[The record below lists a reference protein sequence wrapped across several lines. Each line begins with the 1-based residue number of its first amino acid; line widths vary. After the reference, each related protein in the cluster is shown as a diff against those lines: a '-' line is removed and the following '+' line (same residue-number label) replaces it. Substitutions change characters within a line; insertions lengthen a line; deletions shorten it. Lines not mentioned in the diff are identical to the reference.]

1 MKKLLEK
8 INGWK
13 LFISMTAA
21 FLLTLILPSFGLFQK
36 FDAQAGTLMLGFP
49 SYFYSIHIVSEQA
62 GKFGIHFHIGGF
74 LINIAVF
81 YILVNLIFWGV
92 KRLRNSIKNK
102 AEAER

>member
-1 MKKLLEK
+1 MKKILSK

-21 FLLTLILPSFGLFQK
+21 FLLTLILPCFGLFQK
-36 FDAQAGTLMLGFP
+36 FDAQAGTLMIGFP

-62 GKFGIHFHIGGF
+62 GKFGIHFSIGGF

-81 YILVNLIFWGV
+81 YVLVNLLFWGV
-92 KRLRNSIKNK
+92 KKLINLSKDK
-102 AEAER
+102 EDKER